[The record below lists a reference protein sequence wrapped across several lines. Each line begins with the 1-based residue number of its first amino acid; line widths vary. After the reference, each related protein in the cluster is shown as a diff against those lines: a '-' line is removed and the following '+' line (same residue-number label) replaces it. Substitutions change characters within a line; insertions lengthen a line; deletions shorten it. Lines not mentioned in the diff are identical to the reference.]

1 MIIIMT
7 VERSERTG
15 QDNIIMHFRL
25 TFFCPLSP
33 CRTVRISRCL
43 PPAGHGNGAGCADLD
58 IRALVLQ
65 VHTANIATETE
76 WNRVEESEYHVL
88 QSGKLLVLRL
98 TPPLH
103 TIMIVR
109 NVLTRK
115 LVIRRNFIDSST
127 VWSWCHPTMQPASL
141 YTRCA
146 KDR

>member
-1 MIIIMT
+1 MAA
-7 VERSERTG
+7 ERREQG
-15 QDNIIMHFRL
+15 QDIIMHFRL
-25 TFFCPLSP
+25 TFFYPLL
-33 CRTVRISRCL
+33 CRTVRLSRCL
-43 PPAGHGNGAGCADLD
+43 PPAGHGNGTGCADLD

-65 VHTANIATETE
+65 VHTANIATEAQ
-76 WNRVEESEYHVL
+76 WYRVEESEYHVL
-88 QSGKLLVLRL
+88 QSGELLVLRL
-98 TPPLH
+98 TPPH

-127 VWSWCHPTMQPASL
+127 VWSWCHPTMQLASL